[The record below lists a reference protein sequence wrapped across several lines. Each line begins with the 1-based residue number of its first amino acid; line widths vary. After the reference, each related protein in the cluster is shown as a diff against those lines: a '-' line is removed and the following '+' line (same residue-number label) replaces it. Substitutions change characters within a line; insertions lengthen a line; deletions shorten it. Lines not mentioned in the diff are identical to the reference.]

1 MYAQQQRDRNNAD
14 ADDAYIDFESLREII
29 CVMKETNI
37 QLLRLLG
44 LPQLQHIKH
53 MQLLQ
58 KLGRCI
64 ADSIIFRQDSDSLK
78 GLLQKVQGDMWRQ
91 LSPLIL
97 KVYLLIILRVLKQVN
112 FGQKD
117 NKLMRVLTKDFSAKE
132 IAKILN

>member
-1 MYAQQQRDRNNAD
+1 
-14 ADDAYIDFESLREII
+14 
-29 CVMKETNI
+29 
-37 QLLRLLG
+37 
-44 LPQLQHIKH
+44 

-58 KLGRCI
+58 KLGRSI

-78 GLLQKVQGDMWRQ
+78 GLLQKIQGDMWRQ
-91 LSPLIL
+91 LSPLLL

>member
-1 MYAQQQRDRNNAD
+1 
-14 ADDAYIDFESLREII
+14 
-29 CVMKETNI
+29 
-37 QLLRLLG
+37 
-44 LPQLQHIKH
+44 

-58 KLGRCI
+58 KLGRSI

-78 GLLQKVQGDMWRQ
+78 GLLQKIQGDMWRQ

>member
-1 MYAQQQRDRNNAD
+1 
-14 ADDAYIDFESLREII
+14 
-29 CVMKETNI
+29 
-37 QLLRLLG
+37 
-44 LPQLQHIKH
+44 
-53 MQLLQ
+53 
-58 KLGRCI
+58 
-64 ADSIIFRQDSDSLK
+64 
-78 GLLQKVQGDMWRQ
+78 MWRQ